1 MKIIKIVQRIQKR
14 IQTNDKK
21 RKMMVFFLLF
31 AGLCTACGN
40 AGIEQ
45 TEPVIETTTSVE
57 KETETI
63 SESKSETKAI
73 ATESSLA
80 SESVQNES
88 GKTMQEIYE
97 EIEKTVEQPE
107 MIVLNDN
114 YIANYYGIDLSLL
127 EDYFFASAQEVIYA
141 DMIILM
147 KVKEESSVQTVK
159 DALDTMIAQKK
170 LELENY
176 LPEQFQIVEKSEV
189 VVSGNYVY
197 LVISEKAEEIQ
208 AVITEYFN

>member
-1 MKIIKIVQRIQKR
+1 MRIIKIVQRIQKR

>member
-21 RKMMVFFLLF
+21 RKIMVLFLLF